1 MSHIVKSNGDGTHKE
16 ALVTTQTSELDVT
29 QWRDRKRHLWLM
41 GLIAPT
47 ALFVMLPLVWA
58 FNQWGWHAAAQVPF
72 WIGPI
77 LLYLLLPALDLRYGP
92 DGQNP
97 PDEVMERL
105 ENDKYYRYCTYIY
118 IPFQYA
124 SVIFGA
130 YLFTASDLCWL
141 GFDGSLAWPAKIGL
155 ALSVGMLG
163 GVGINT
169 AHELGHKKDSLE
181 RWLAKVTLAQTW
193 YGHFYIE
200 HNCGH
205 HVRVATPEDPASARF
220 GETFWEFL
228 PRSVWCS
235 LSSSWKLEAQ
245 RMRRLRKSPFNIEN
259 DVLNAWLMSVVL
271 WGVLIAV
278 FGPALIP
285 FMVIQAVFG
294 FTLLETVNYLEHYG
308 LLRKKT
314 QSGRYERC
322 APQHSWNSDHIVTNL
337 FLYHLQRHSDHHANP
352 TRRYQT
358 LRSIDGAPNLPSGYA
373 SMIALTYFPPLWRRV
388 MDHRVLEHYNGDIS
402 CVNVHPRVCDKV
414 LAKYGAS

>member
-1 MSHIVKSNGDGTHKE
+1 VASQLS
-16 ALVTTQTSELDVT
+16 DVEIA
-29 QWRDRKRHLWLM
+29 QWRDKKRYLWLM

-47 ALFVMLPLVWA
+47 ALFVVLPLVWA

-77 LLYLLLPALDLRYGP
+77 LLYVVLPALDLRYGP

-105 ENDKYYRYCTYIY
+105 ENDNYYRYCTYVY

-124 SVIFGA
+124 SVILGA
-130 YLFTASDLCWL
+130 YLFTASDLSWL
-141 GFDGSLAWPAKIGL
+141 GFDGPLAWPAKIGL

-181 RWLAKVTLAQTW
+181 RWLAKITPAQTW

-200 HNCGH
+200 HNRGH

-228 PRSVWCS
+228 PRSVWGS
-235 LSSSWKLEAQ
+235 LRSSWQLEAQ
-245 RMRRLRKSPFNIEN
+245 RMRRQGRSPWDPRTYIQN
-259 DVLNAWLMSVVL
+259 DVLNAWLMLVVF
-271 WGVLIAV
+271 WGALIAV

-308 LLRKKT
+308 LLRQKT
-314 QSGRYERC
+314 ESGRYERC
-322 APQHSWNSDHIVTNL
+322 APEHSWNSDHVVTNL

-358 LRSIDGAPNLPSGYA
+358 LRSMPGARTCPA
-373 SMIALTYFPPLWRRV
+373 ATRR
-388 MDHRVLEHYNGDIS
+388 
-402 CVNVHPRVCDKV
+402 
-414 LAKYGAS
+414 